1 MVFTHLWQFFVGE
14 FFHQRK
20 RNLSLGRNS
29 YITNPSYIPTLQ
41 ILPLSVV
48 LGPRTSDLS
57 LLPYFLHLYNE
68 DKDTCRCYMVSVTIH

>member
-1 MVFTHLWQFFVGE
+1 MVFTHLWQFFVGV
-14 FFHQRK
+14 FFFFVREREISAFLHVWQE
-20 RNLSLGRNS
+20 
-29 YITNPSYIPTLQ
+29 IPTLQ
-41 ILPLSVV
+41 ILPLLSVV